1 MADRSDAPCIC
12 IDHTINKL
20 THIKLINMWNYQTV
34 TTANLS
40 SVPKT
45 ILVKGDT
52 GGFFTGEE
60 GRDDT
65 EALYPGSPACGR
77 KAIDTKNTSV
87 HDGKD
92 FTLRHRLAK
101 APHKWLLLCL
111 LAVVHICFSSQSSR
125 SFIHIMNNAGF
136 SFVPL
141 GEHLAT
147 TTNVVGERYAVAH
160 YVESLDQLYEQHMR
174 TSLVRHMLQSIG

>member
-1 MADRSDAPCIC
+1 
-12 IDHTINKL
+12 
-20 THIKLINMWNYQTV
+20 MWNYQTTI

-45 ILVKGDT
+45 IFLKGDT
-52 GGFFTGEE
+52 GGCTGEE

-65 EALYPGSPACGR
+65 EALYPGSPASCGR

-87 HDGKD
+87 HGSD
-92 FTLRHRLAK
+92 FMQRSRLAK
-101 APHKWLLLCL
+101 APHKWLCL
-111 LAVVHICFSSQSSR
+111 LAVVHICFSSRSSG

-160 YVESLDQLYEQHMR
+160 YVESLGQLYEQHMR